1 MTGQI
6 IALHPVEFEV
16 STEDCTKAM
25 SVALMEPV
33 FALALQMEAKFKN
46 EGLPSW
52 RKVRVTVHASEAL
65 TAALAAED
73 AFDLIV
79 EYDDE

>member
-1 MTGQI
+1 MAGQI

-16 STEDCTKAM
+16 STEDCIAALSSAM
-25 SVALMEPV
+25 MEPV
-33 FALALQMEAKFKN
+33 FALAALMEAKFQSD
-46 EGLPSW
+46 GLPRW

-65 TAALAAED
+65 TAALRAEG

-79 EYDDE
+79 EYDQ